1 MLPIIMLAAQLLSK
15 QQQQAEARRREVA
28 HLAEERAAR
37 LGGNTMGV
45 EAANFNREQSQQNYG
60 GDLYSIYSALDSG
73 PSKPTDGATSTTPG
87 SDGLLNPWGKGAA
100 GVGGKDADL
109 LTPKDWQ
116 DDDPY
121 GLGRRV

>member
-28 HLAEERAAR
+28 KLAEERAAR

-45 EAANFNREQSQQNYG
+45 EAANFNRELGQHNFASPAELMQLYG
-60 GDLYSIYSALDSG
+60 SLGSDSAPAEG
-73 PSKPTDGATSTTPG
+73 ETSTTPG
-87 SDGLLNPWGKGAA
+87 SDNIVNPWGKGAA
-100 GVGGKDADL
+100 GVGGRDADL

-116 DDDPY
+116 DDPY
-121 GLGRRV
+121 GVKRRF